1 VWSWLLPFEN
11 NSYRSSKDKEAIV
24 RDLRTKVILY
34 RHWLAAF
41 FDGPGDYLLG
51 DFRNGVFTI
60 TQKRIVGTQGYFP
73 VVRLVVRN
81 AEVGGTIME
90 ARYSCPAVY
99 AFGVLAVFMELM
111 ALRDHQYF
119 LAVLYPILWCV
130 FHAFGCFSYQTEK
143 EKIDAKI
150 REVL

>member
-1 VWSWLLPFEN
+1 
-11 NSYRSSKDKEAIV
+11 
-24 RDLRTKVILY
+24 
-34 RHWLAAF
+34 
-41 FDGPGDYLLG
+41 
-51 DFRNGVFTI
+51 
-60 TQKRIVGTQGYFP
+60 
-73 VVRLVVRN
+73 
-81 AEVGGTIME
+81 ME